1 MTEAPFFSSQSSGN
15 DGHHI
20 EIHALDH
27 QKSLASSPPNPS
39 SSSPLA
45 SRSSSSHLRLRKAP
59 TVTPK
64 RFTKFFTPRAS
75 STSTR
80 GARQSKAGRQ
90 LRDITKNGANRRRQ
104 LMPFKEDMS
113 KHLQDDEGSIRPLK
127 RRRTSVHLQSSPPQS
142 SPLKHVEA
150 AGEVSLFALDLE
162 AASPS
167 VSDVDVRPELLESVQ
182 PFPEPIRR
190 LRANGGSRRV
200 LERAFGGY
208 DAVFCGYRGAQHG
221 ADWRSETANFVST
234 PTDVHSFRSG
244 TAIPFCTASCHTN
257 SLVALG
263 DEEGSIRLVDTS
275 PESDFTRTHINLRVH
290 HNAVMDLAFSS
301 DDFLLATASGDQT
314 SRIVDMHTQQV
325 LCVLS
330 GHGSSVKQVRFRP
343 NDDNKITTSSRDGTV
358 QIWDLRCAERGSVQ
372 SLRVGQRRDLNED
385 GVPEPSIRY
394 PRHGLK
400 VGPAHR
406 GTKYYGVR
414 APGTQ
419 HSDENVVSITAI
431 EHLRNGREHLL
442 ITASE
447 LSASIKLWDLRN
459 AGRRDPV
466 PLSSTPLPESHRMT
480 RNFGVS
486 SMVFSGDG
494 ARLYTLCKD
503 TTVYAY
509 STNHLM
515 IGHAPELSSAT
526 SRRRTLKEPK
536 ASVGPLYAFRH
547 PALTTGSFYV
557 KLALRKAQGDKSE
570 LLAVGSGSGSPILI
584 PTDEQY
590 FPAREATAEML
601 EENDE
606 DEGDDDLPLPLP
618 ASRTDVTESPRP
630 IHSLGTALIRGHN
643 KEVTS
648 LCFSHQGGEL
658 VTVSDDF
665 TASVAR
671 SAQSSLKQYKHKTT
685 HIPSPLSKQFSPC
698 FLHFSTPL
706 LHARPTSF
714 RPANHSLGGAPV
726 ALLQTTSP
734 RASHHNIS
742 DFTNYGDPLDNWDI
756 INDADW
762 LEAAIALDLDDPAIA
777 AAEQQLPGPHLGFTS
792 CSGPC
797 HESPTDR
804 EHRCYSVSDQLGS
817 VVGDIAG
824 APNWT
829 ALANNPT
836 APWLG
841 QHYDVSNSADPLQH
855 HSLPALANADA
866 ITTVV
871 ANAAAV
877 IVCHSV
883 TDIPRGRQQAKILVC
898 GFPGC
903 VSTARF
909 DRPHELER
917 HMALHFLGNYP
928 CVQPGCGFTGM
939 RAFKRTDKLRKHERE
954 AHGL

>member
-20 EIHALDH
+20 EIRALDH
-27 QKSLASSPPNPS
+27 QESLASSPPNPI

-75 STSTR
+75 LSTR

-104 LMPFKEDMS
+104 LLPFKDDMS

-150 AGEVSLFALDLE
+150 AGEVSLSLLDFE

-167 VSDVDVRPELLESVQ
+167 VSGVDVRPELLESVQ

-234 PTDVHSFRSG
+234 PTDVHSFRSS

-290 HNAVMDLAFSS
+290 RNAVMDLAFSS

-343 NDDNKITTSSRDGTV
+343 NDDNIITTSSRDGTV

-406 GTKYYGVR
+406 GTKYYGLR

-419 HSDENVVSITAI
+419 HSDENAVSITAI
-431 EHLRNGREHLL
+431 EHLPNGREHLL

-466 PLSSTPLPESHRMT
+466 PLSSTPLPESHRTT

-503 TTVYAY
+503 ATVYAY

-601 EENDE
+601 EENDK
-606 DEGDDDLPLPLP
+606 DEGDNDLPLPLP
-618 ASRTDVTESPRP
+618 ASRTDVTDFPRP
-630 IHSLGTALIRGHN
+630 IHFLGTALIRGHN

-648 LCFSHQGGEL
+648 LCFSHHG
-658 VTVSDDF
+658 
-665 TASVAR
+665 AR
-671 SAQSSLKQYKHKTT
+671 CWRQDGVK
-685 HIPSPLSKQFSPC
+685 
-698 FLHFSTPL
+698 
-706 LHARPTSF
+706 AREM
-714 RPANHSLGGAPV
+714 R
-726 ALLQTTSP
+726 
-734 RASHHNIS
+734 
-742 DFTNYGDPLDNWDI
+742 
-756 INDADW
+756 
-762 LEAAIALDLDDPAIA
+762 
-777 AAEQQLPGPHLGFTS
+777 
-792 CSGPC
+792 
-797 HESPTDR
+797 
-804 EHRCYSVSDQLGS
+804 
-817 VVGDIAG
+817 
-824 APNWT
+824 
-829 ALANNPT
+829 
-836 APWLG
+836 
-841 QHYDVSNSADPLQH
+841 
-855 HSLPALANADA
+855 
-866 ITTVV
+866 
-871 ANAAAV
+871 
-877 IVCHSV
+877 
-883 TDIPRGRQQAKILVC
+883 
-898 GFPGC
+898 
-903 VSTARF
+903 
-909 DRPHELER
+909 
-917 HMALHFLGNYP
+917 
-928 CVQPGCGFTGM
+928 GCGEGGGRRWGYGWAEM
-939 RAFKRTDKLRKHERE
+939 DAAWDEE
-954 AHGL
+954 DG

>member
-1 MTEAPFFSSQSSGN
+1 MMEAPFFSSQSSGN

-20 EIHALDH
+20 HTHALDH
-27 QKSLASSPPNPS
+27 QESLASSPPNPS

-45 SRSSSSHLRLRKAP
+45 TRSSSSHSRLRKAP

-75 STSTR
+75 LSTR

-104 LMPFKEDMS
+104 LLPFKDDIS
-113 KHLQDDEGSIRPLK
+113 KHIQEDEETIRPLK

-150 AGEVSLFALDLE
+150 AGEVSHSLPDFE

-167 VSDVDVRPELLESVQ
+167 ASDVDGRPELLESVQ

-290 HNAVMDLAFSS
+290 RNAVMDLAFSS

-343 NDDNKITTSSRDGTV
+343 NDDNIITTSSRDGTV

-394 PRHGLK
+394 ARHGLK

-419 HSDENVVSITAI
+419 HSDENAVSITAI
-431 EHLRNGREHLL
+431 EHLPNGREHLL

-466 PLSSTPLPESHRMT
+466 PLSSTPLPESHRTT

-503 TTVYAY
+503 ATVYAY

-515 IGHAPELSSAT
+515 IGHAPELSSAM

-536 ASVGPLYAFRH
+536 DSVGPLYAFRH

-557 KLALRKAQGDKSE
+557 KLALRRAQSDKSE
-570 LLAVGSGSGSPILI
+570 LLAVGSGSGSPVLI
-584 PTDEQY
+584 STDEQY
-590 FPAREATAEML
+590 FSAREASTDTL
-601 EENDE
+601 EENNE
-606 DEGDDDLPLPLP
+606 DEEDDELPSPT
-618 ASRTDVTESPRP
+618 SRSDATESPLP
-630 IHSLGTALIRGHN
+630 VHSLGTALARGHN

-665 TASVAR
+665 TARCWRQDGVKAR
-671 SAQSSLKQYKHKTT
+671 EM
-685 HIPSPLSKQFSPC
+685 
-698 FLHFSTPL
+698 
-706 LHARPTSF
+706 R
-714 RPANHSLGGAPV
+714 
-726 ALLQTTSP
+726 
-734 RASHHNIS
+734 
-742 DFTNYGDPLDNWDI
+742 
-756 INDADW
+756 
-762 LEAAIALDLDDPAIA
+762 
-777 AAEQQLPGPHLGFTS
+777 
-792 CSGPC
+792 
-797 HESPTDR
+797 
-804 EHRCYSVSDQLGS
+804 
-817 VVGDIAG
+817 
-824 APNWT
+824 
-829 ALANNPT
+829 
-836 APWLG
+836 
-841 QHYDVSNSADPLQH
+841 
-855 HSLPALANADA
+855 
-866 ITTVV
+866 
-871 ANAAAV
+871 
-877 IVCHSV
+877 
-883 TDIPRGRQQAKILVC
+883 
-898 GFPGC
+898 
-903 VSTARF
+903 
-909 DRPHELER
+909 
-917 HMALHFLGNYP
+917 
-928 CVQPGCGFTGM
+928 GCGEGGGRRWGYGWAEM
-939 RAFKRTDKLRKHERE
+939 DAAWDEE
-954 AHGL
+954 DE

>member
-15 DGHHI
+15 DEHYVH
-20 EIHALDH
+20 IHALDH
-27 QKSLASSPPNPS
+27 QENLASSPPKFS
-39 SSSPLA
+39 SRSPLA
-45 SRSSSSHLRLRKAP
+45 ARSSSSHSRLRKAP

-75 STSTR
+75 LSTR

-104 LMPFKEDMS
+104 LLPSKDDMS
-113 KHLQDDEGSIRPLK
+113 KLEGDEGFIRPFK

-142 SPLKHVEA
+142 SPLKRVEA
-150 AGEVSLFALDLE
+150 AGEVSLSLLDLE
-162 AASPS
+162 TASPS
-167 VSDVDVRPELLESVQ
+167 AWDLDVRPELLESVQ
-182 PFPEPIRR
+182 PFPEPVRR
-190 LRANGGSRRV
+190 LRANGACRRV

-208 DAVFCGYRGAQHG
+208 DAVSRGYRGSQHG
-221 ADWRSETANFVST
+221 ADWRPETANFVST
-234 PTDVHSFRSG
+234 PADVHSFRSG

-275 PESDFTRTHINLRVH
+275 PTSDFTRTHISLRVH
-290 HNAVMDLAFSS
+290 RNAVMDLAFSS
-301 DDFLLATASGDQT
+301 DDYLIATASGDQT
-314 SRIVDMHTQQV
+314 SRIVDMHTLQV

-343 NDDNKITTSSRDGTV
+343 NDDNVLTTSSRDGTV
-358 QIWDLRCAERGSVQ
+358 QIWDLRCAERGSMQ
-372 SLRVGQRRDLNED
+372 SLRIGQPISLNED

-406 GTKYYGVR
+406 AAKGPGVS

-419 HSDENVVSITAI
+419 NSEDSSVSITAI

-447 LSASIKLWDLRN
+447 LSASIKLWDIRN

-466 PLSSTPLPESHRMT
+466 PLSSTPLPESHRKT
-480 RNFGVS
+480 RNFGIS
-486 SMVFSGDG
+486 SMAFSGDG

-503 TTVYAY
+503 ATVYAY

-526 SRRRTLKEPK
+526 SRRRTLKQPK

-570 LLAVGSGSGSPILI
+570 LLAVGSGSGSPVLI

-590 FPAREATAEML
+590 FPDRDPTAESL

-606 DEGDDDLPLPLP
+606 DGDDDDDLLLPLP
-618 ASRTDVTESPRP
+618 APKPEVTDSPLP
-630 IHSLGTALIRGHN
+630 VHSLGTPLVRGHN

-665 TASVAR
+665 TARCWRQDGAKAR
-671 SAQSSLKQYKHKTT
+671 EM
-685 HIPSPLSKQFSPC
+685 
-698 FLHFSTPL
+698 
-706 LHARPTSF
+706 R
-714 RPANHSLGGAPV
+714 
-726 ALLQTTSP
+726 
-734 RASHHNIS
+734 
-742 DFTNYGDPLDNWDI
+742 
-756 INDADW
+756 
-762 LEAAIALDLDDPAIA
+762 
-777 AAEQQLPGPHLGFTS
+777 
-792 CSGPC
+792 
-797 HESPTDR
+797 
-804 EHRCYSVSDQLGS
+804 
-817 VVGDIAG
+817 
-824 APNWT
+824 
-829 ALANNPT
+829 
-836 APWLG
+836 
-841 QHYDVSNSADPLQH
+841 
-855 HSLPALANADA
+855 
-866 ITTVV
+866 
-871 ANAAAV
+871 
-877 IVCHSV
+877 
-883 TDIPRGRQQAKILVC
+883 
-898 GFPGC
+898 
-903 VSTARF
+903 
-909 DRPHELER
+909 
-917 HMALHFLGNYP
+917 
-928 CVQPGCGFTGM
+928 GCGEGGGRRWGYGWAGM
-939 RAFKRTDKLRKHERE
+939 DAAWDEE
-954 AHGL
+954 DG

>member
-27 QKSLASSPPNPS
+27 QESLASSPPNPS

-104 LMPFKEDMS
+104 LVPFKEDMS

-150 AGEVSLFALDLE
+150 AGEVSLFPHDLE

-290 HNAVMDLAFSS
+290 RNAVMDLAFSS

-343 NDDNKITTSSRDGTV
+343 NDDNIITTSSRDGTV

-394 PRHGLK
+394 ARHGLK

-419 HSDENVVSITAI
+419 HSDENAVSITAI
-431 EHLRNGREHLL
+431 EHLPNGREHLL

-466 PLSSTPLPESHRMT
+466 PLSSTPLPESHRTT

-503 TTVYAY
+503 ATVYAY

-570 LLAVGSGSGSPILI
+570 LLAVGSGSGSPVLI

-590 FPAREATAEML
+590 FPAREATTEML

-618 ASRTDVTESPRP
+618 ASRTDVTEFPRP

-648 LCFSHQGGEL
+648 LCFSHQG
-658 VTVSDDF
+658 
-665 TASVAR
+665 
-671 SAQSSLKQYKHKTT
+671 AQ
-685 HIPSPLSKQFSPC
+685 
-698 FLHFSTPL
+698 
-706 LHARPTSF
+706 
-714 RPANHSLGGAPV
+714 
-726 ALLQTTSP
+726 
-734 RASHHNIS
+734 NIS
-742 DFTNYGDPLDNWDI
+742 EFINYVDPLDSWDI

-762 LEAAIALDLDDPAIA
+762 LEAAIALDPDDPAIA
-777 AAEQQLPGPHLGFTS
+777 AAEQQLLGRQYFIRPYLEFTH

-797 HESPTDR
+797 HKSPTGR
-804 EHRCYSVSDQLGS
+804 EHRCNLVSEQLGS
-817 VVGDIAG
+817 SVGDIAG
-824 APNWT
+824 APHST
-829 ALANNPT
+829 TLANNST
-836 APWLG
+836 VPWLG

-855 HSLPALANADA
+855 HALPALANADA

-877 IVCHSV
+877 IVCHSI
-883 TDIPRGRQQAKILVC
+883 TDIPRGRQQAKILAC

-903 VSTARF
+903 VSAARF

-917 HMALHFLGNYP
+917 HMALHFPGNYP

-939 RAFKRTDKLRKHERE
+939 RAFKRTDKLRKHEWE
-954 AHGL
+954 AHGMGCARGEGKKVEEIMTRK